1 MKKNKI
7 KDRKKM
13 IIRKNEERDMI
24 KKEKKQIQKL
34 MR

>member
-24 KKEKKQIQKL
+24 KKEKKQI
-34 MR
+34 